1 MHICEAKLSM
11 HAVKLAHELWFGDPW
26 DNSGSNMKV
35 GKQYIK
41 LPPSYFFL
49 KVQSELQAPP

>member
-26 DNSGSNMKV
+26 DNSGSNTQNLDECLLLVMLPSFIAEVKV
-35 GKQYIK
+35 VCN
-41 LPPSYFFL
+41 L
-49 KVQSELQAPP
+49 